1 MIIDNINHYKHL
13 SILSHTH
20 THTTIC
26 CFYVK
31 MFDVDYLFQNE
42 KNDIRKFAYIHTN
55 ADKCM
60 YVLACIYIIYVCKY
74 VLVLDLSFLNSNER
88 CIDAYIRTPRC
99 NMYKLNLFQNEV
111 EFIEDQTINTYVGNF
126 FFFLWEKHTIM
137 LLACKTH
144 CYNFLAFSTYVGMY
158 NDFLQSH

>member
-1 MIIDNINHYKHL
+1 MLKFNLVLSAKNISCIVDAYFYTSTHRLFYKSQALLYLVSVIFDILLSYAIYWQFYHGIVITDFANTLSLVTL
-13 SILSHTH
+13 SIALPHTH

-60 YVLACIYIIYVCKY
+60 YVLACIYIIYRISY
-74 VLVLDLSFLNSNER
+74 
-88 CIDAYIRTPRC
+88 
-99 NMYKLNLFQNEV
+99 
-111 EFIEDQTINTYVGNF
+111 
-126 FFFLWEKHTIM
+126 
-137 LLACKTH
+137 
-144 CYNFLAFSTYVGMY
+144 CY
-158 NDFLQSH
+158 HI